1 MRRRAAVG
9 HRLQRNAGNRLHKQ
23 KGDAVQSVAKSV
35 DTVKPETK
43 QRLNSRLKRSI
54 ADDAQRSGPGRSG
67 ERPWPLTLRRRLNGG
82 PLLVWPP
89 WSLDK
94 PLKCS

>member
-1 MRRRAAVG
+1 MRSKAAVRHG
-9 HRLQRNAGNRLHKQ
+9 LLWNARNRRHKQ

-43 QRLNSRLKRSI
+43 ERLNSRLKCSI

-67 ERPWPLTLRRRLNGG
+67 QRPWPLTLRRRRNGG

-94 PLKCS
+94 PSKWS